1 MTEILAS
8 AEAHLILRLSSSDSS
23 SSESSKVIGMMHHDE
38 GSIEETSSEL
48 SMRSKKKEKTK
59 VLPEHYVS
67 QKAIDDLCRR
77 AKTVHPTVNYFHGE
91 LKSLQQYTRSLDSRL
106 SSLETKVRRASQRSD
121 GGIGDTKRKKS
132 PNKFI
137 KSSDDS
143 KEEFPNSE
151 DEGDPS
157 PSAYIGT
164 MAQQAQKWVS
174 QVTIQIQESVYKDV
188 FTVFDSGSDYNC
200 VRADLIPI
208 ITGNDVRRKPKLLM
222 GRSYLLHGWSEIF
235 ISANRVLA

>member
-1 MTEILAS
+1 
-8 AEAHLILRLSSSDSS
+8 
-23 SSESSKVIGMMHHDE
+23 
-38 GSIEETSSEL
+38 
-48 SMRSKKKEKTK
+48 MRSKKKEKTK

-106 SSLETKVRRASQRSD
+106 SSLETQVRRASQQSD
-121 GGIGDTKRKKS
+121 GGIRDTTCKKS
-132 PNKFI
+132 PKKFI

-151 DEGDPS
+151 DEEDPS

-174 QVTIQIQESVYKDV
+174 QQKPRMKLKWLNETLPFLGASHYPYYTFFYKEESEPLL
-188 FTVFDSGSDYNC
+188 N
-200 VRADLIPI
+200 RAMKKFHVEADDLESILK
-208 ITGNDVRRKPKLLM
+208 NA
-222 GRSYLLHGWSEIF
+222 F
-235 ISANRVLA
+235 CSAALT